1 MDRGKEPRRGG
12 SAQSPE
18 SDEIP
23 ASAGSVLSV
32 RGIKAALFPISI
44 IDSSFDNCS
53 CEVNVTG
60 AETKLIGIGGAISIC
75 GRNIH
80 AEIIHCTVNECY
92 GTLRLVSSSSLKTN
106 EENNSYIQTNQF
118 NNKIIYQNN
127 ISSLDSHKI
136 TKFNKT
142 QKLNNKI
149 SQYKAL
155 IGGGIYVGLIDQSS
169 EGRFLAK
176 KGIGKYLMKSGK
188 QREELQREINL
199 LSRPIITIDITL
211 LSKCKSSVIS
221 GSRQIK
227 VLESG
232 GVLFHTKKVGA
243 KCDLRSSIFSECS
256 TTTVSGQTSTS
267 TNFAPQIISGNEQIP
282 FELLWERE
290 IGIGVNGSGILI
302 VYGGNEPTIKAK
314 GTQFNKCDANI
325 TAELSNS
332 KASLFLIKGRRSK
345 KGGLELQDVNIENII
360 MINSDFENGQQQNNQ
375 NNKNNGLI
383 VMSESAQLLK
393 LKNTTIYNVSMEQ
406 GSAIYMS
413 ECKNGKLDLLD
424 RVVLQSI
431 YTSSDGSAI
440 HVVADDGC
448 IINAE
453 GVIFKQC
460 QSDSIL
466 GGKGGAI
473 YIDMKQFDAQVS
485 FKRCIF
491 VGNQADWG
499 TNVFFVYSNIL
510 QRVDRNSFIGC
521 TAIVPNN
528 YEQQISVCY
537 TIGQY
542 SQVYIDER
550 DLLPTSWQ
558 RQNNEGVVRFIGISD
573 DEHFWNPDTVCGQIT
588 NPCDEFGAVVN
599 YIQKEQES
607 SDGSTGRVEI
617 LIYCE
622 GKFIS
627 TFMDMNLTRS
637 KTVNFVG
644 FGREKTELG
653 AKINFYNT
661 MLQGMQDQNIVM
673 EKLKLAMQPASPK
686 VNLIKL
692 QGKKSSFV
700 LQEVSVQGYIDSNP
714 QNTMMEPEYLI
725 QCEGFIILKDVI
737 MEHIYMRTGS
747 VMMIQNMRSF
757 SGDKG
762 MEMVSK
768 IKPGFYESYKIME
781 RFN

>member
-1 MDRGKEPRRGG
+1 
-12 SAQSPE
+12 
-18 SDEIP
+18 
-23 ASAGSVLSV
+23 
-32 RGIKAALFPISI
+32 
-44 IDSSFDNCS
+44 
-53 CEVNVTG
+53 
-60 AETKLIGIGGAISIC
+60 
-75 GRNIH
+75 
-80 AEIIHCTVNECY
+80 
-92 GTLRLVSSSSLKTN
+92 
-106 EENNSYIQTNQF
+106 
-118 NNKIIYQNN
+118 
-127 ISSLDSHKI
+127 
-136 TKFNKT
+136 
-142 QKLNNKI
+142 
-149 SQYKAL
+149 
-155 IGGGIYVGLIDQSS
+155 
-169 EGRFLAK
+169 
-176 KGIGKYLMKSGK
+176 
-188 QREELQREINL
+188 
-199 LSRPIITIDITL
+199 
-211 LSKCKSSVIS
+211 
-221 GSRQIK
+221 
-227 VLESG
+227 
-232 GVLFHTKKVGA
+232 
-243 KCDLRSSIFSECS
+243 
-256 TTTVSGQTSTS
+256 
-267 TNFAPQIISGNEQIP
+267 
-282 FELLWERE
+282 
-290 IGIGVNGSGILI
+290 
-302 VYGGNEPTIKAK
+302 
-314 GTQFNKCDANI
+314 
-325 TAELSNS
+325 
-332 KASLFLIKGRRSK
+332 
-345 KGGLELQDVNIENII
+345 
-360 MINSDFENGQQQNNQ
+360 
-375 NNKNNGLI
+375 
-383 VMSESAQLLK
+383 MSESAQLLK
-393 LKNTTIYNVSMEQ
+393 LKNTTIYNVSMGQ

-413 ECKNGKLDLLD
+413 EYKNGKLDLLD
-424 RVVLQSI
+424 GVVLQSI

-448 IINAE
+448 IINSE

-473 YIDMKQFDAQVS
+473 YIDMKQFDAQ
-485 FKRCIF
+485 
-491 VGNQADWG
+491 
-499 TNVFFVYSNIL
+499 TT
-510 QRVDRNSFIGC
+510 FIGC

-537 TIGQY
+537 TIGQDN
-542 SQVYIDER
+542 QVFIDER
-550 DLLPTSWQ
+550 DLLHTSWQ
-558 RQNNEGVVRFIGISD
+558 KQNNEGVVRFIGISD

-607 SDGSTGRVEI
+607 SDGSTGRVET

-700 LQEVSVQGYIDSNP
+700 LQEVNVQGYIDSNP
-714 QNTMMEPEYLI
+714 QNTMMEPEYFI

-737 MEHIYMRTGS
+737 MKHIYMRTGL

-768 IKPGFYESYKIME
+768 IKPGFYESYQIME